1 MKNRAKKLNDYE
13 LKQINEEFEPVTFN
27 NEFDFVYEEQVPNT
41 AILLTDGELTLY
53 KKNKLL
59 EVIDPGHLL
68 GAYQLLHNEPVK
80 FTCKVGRKSKVILL
94 DKSTLLA
101 ATDNPSSPLST
112 IVNDL
117 KNKV

>member
-1 MKNRAKKLNDYE
+1 MKNKLKKFNDLE
-13 LKQINEEFEPVTFN
+13 LQQINDEFKAVTFN

-53 KKNKLL
+53 RKNKLL

-80 FTCKVGRKSKVILL
+80 YSCKVARNSKVILL
-94 DKSTLLA
+94 DKSTLLEA
-101 ATDNPSSPLST
+101 SDDPSSPLSSLVRD
-112 IVNDL
+112 I
-117 KNKV
+117 KKKA